1 MKNPNACSRR
11 EFLKGVSLA
20 TAGLGAGI
28 HFLPSRAL
36 ARPED
41 RRLGVALLGLGR
53 YASGQLG
60 PALLETK
67 KCYLAG
73 VVTGHPEK
81 AEKWAATY
89 NLKKKNLYNYEN
101 MEQIADNPDIDIIY
115 VVTPPGLHPEFV
127 VRAAKIGKHVISEKP
142 MATSVADCDRMIAAC
157 KSAKVKLGIGYRVHY
172 DPYHSEMV
180 RLSSPKE
187 LGPFTKMSGEFS
199 FVMGQREFRVD
210 KKLGGGGAMMDLGIY
225 IIHACCMATGS
236 VPISVT
242 AHEEPKLRPDF
253 FNEVEETISWTMDF
267 PGGAKCEA
275 RTSFNRNVHQF
286 RVEGKNGWVDFKKQP
301 FGYHGIVCESSRG
314 PMDFGSINQQAAQM
328 DDFADCVLTGRVT
341 PVPGELGRRDMQIIT
356 AIYESVR
363 TGKTVAVRTS
373 SGHAQA
379 IRDGALAFP
388 SSAGS
393 VAR

>member
-1 MKNPNACSRR
+1 MKNPKTPSRR
-11 EFLKGVSLA
+11 DFLSRLSLA
-20 TAGLGAGI
+20 TAGLAAGI
-28 HFLPSRAL
+28 HFRPRRAF
-36 ARPED
+36 ARPEG

-53 YASGQLG
+53 YSSGQLG

-89 NLKKKNLYNYEN
+89 NLKSRNLDNYEN
-101 MEQIADNPDIDIIY
+101 MEQIADNPEIDLIY
-115 VVTPPGLHPEFV
+115 VVTPPGLHPDFTI
-127 VRAAKIGKHVISEKP
+127 RAAKTGKHVISEKP
-142 MATSVADCDRMIAAC
+142 MATSVADCERMIAAC
-157 KSAKVKLGIGYRVHY
+157 KAAKVKLGIGYRVHY
-172 DPYHSEMV
+172 DPYHREMV
-180 RLSSPKE
+180 RLASERE

-225 IIHACCMATGS
+225 IIHAACMATGN

-242 AHEEPKLRPDF
+242 AHEEPKLRPEF

-267 PGGAKCEA
+267 PNGAKCEA
-275 RTSFNRNVHQF
+275 RTSFNRSVHQF
-286 RVEGKNGWVDFKKQP
+286 RVEGKKGWIDFKKQP
-301 FGYHGIVCESSRG
+301 FSYGGIVCESSRG

-328 DDFADCVLTGRVT
+328 DDFADCVLTGRET

-363 TGKTVAVRTS
+363 TAKSVPVR
-373 SGHAQA
+373 
-379 IRDGALAFP
+379 I
-388 SSAGS
+388 GS
-393 VAR
+393 NAHM